1 MPFQRSHLLN
11 LIFLTIPNFNPII
24 KEHQN
29 LFIILA
35 FARHLLCAVLALA
48 DSVTVATASD
58 GKCADVFFLNPG
70 SCIHREK
77 GTRKRTPSCQFG
89 SVIFLINE

>member
-35 FARHLLCAVLALA
+35 FARHLLCAVLAHA
-48 DSVTVATASD
+48 DSVTVASAPD
-58 GKCADVFFLNPG
+58 GKCADVFFLIPG
-70 SCIHREK
+70 SFIHREK
-77 GTRKRTPSCQFG
+77 GTR
-89 SVIFLINE
+89 